1 MDTSNAQKTT
11 TKRLLRIG
19 QGKLLVILFY
29 SYGLHGFFFSFA
41 QTYSWA
47 LNTRGALIVHQQ
59 LKHTQVLEKML
70 ANDSMLNIIL
80 NITIIKLIY

>member
-1 MDTSNAQKTT
+1 MDTSNAQRTT

-29 SYGLHGFFFSFA
+29 SYGLHGFFSFA

-59 LKHTQVLEKML
+59 LKHTQVLEKIL
-70 ANDSMLNIIL
+70 ANGSMLNIIL